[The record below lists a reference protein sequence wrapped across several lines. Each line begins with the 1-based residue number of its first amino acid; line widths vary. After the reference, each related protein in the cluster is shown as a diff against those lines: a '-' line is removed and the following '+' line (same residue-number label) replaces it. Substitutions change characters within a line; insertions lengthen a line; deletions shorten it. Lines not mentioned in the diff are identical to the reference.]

1 MSKKILVITE
11 GNEEERLFNAIAD
24 SIEFLF
30 RDEYEIVK
38 LNNPIYE
45 LYDLV
50 RNDEYFDMVRYLEK
64 KNNKNYDDYYFSQV
78 YLVFDF
84 DPQYQKY
91 SDEKIKEMQKL
102 FDNETINGKMYINYP
117 MLESAYHLKSKYDE
131 EFSNSK
137 IELDKISSEFYKK
150 LVNSESYI
158 KKSGLSED
166 VVKNM
171 IKQHYLKIVRIMG
184 IKFGEDIDY
193 CGLLEKQIEIKNK
206 EKAFYIISTLLMM
219 VYDHNPEETLK
230 LINIKNYNHQAQ

>member
-102 FDNETINGKMYINYP
+102 FDNETINGKIWQ
-117 MLESAYHLKSKYDE
+117 
-131 EFSNSK
+131 
-137 IELDKISSEFYKK
+137 
-150 LVNSESYI
+150 V
-158 KKSGLSED
+158 
-166 VVKNM
+166 
-171 IKQHYLKIVRIMG
+171 
-184 IKFGEDIDY
+184 
-193 CGLLEKQIEIKNK
+193 
-206 EKAFYIISTLLMM
+206 
-219 VYDHNPEETLK
+219 
-230 LINIKNYNHQAQ
+230 